1 MAQHKIDANVIV
13 TSDCFRMIDELYA
26 AYEEYFPDAM
36 SVFRSAMAVA
46 LAQKLPIDRS
56 IRGSE
61 PKGQSNSFLM
71 NGKVESLLRLFGIND
86 NPLVEG
92 QLLGEVGI
100 RFLYE
105 KHLRNVDIRDF
116 LNS

>member
-1 MAQHKIDANVIV
+1 MVQHKIDANVV
-13 TSDCFRMIDELYA
+13 VSSDCFRMIDELYA
-26 AYEEYFPDAM
+26 SYEEYFPDAM
-36 SVFRSAMAVA
+36 SVFRSAMVIA

-56 IRGSE
+56 VRGTE

-71 NGKVESLLRLFGIND
+71 NGKVESLLRLFGIEN

-92 QLLGEVGI
+92 QFLAEAGI

-105 KHLRNVDIRDF
+105 KHMKNVDIRDF
-116 LNS
+116 LVV